1 MKKTL
6 LLTVAAMLMSCTILS
21 ANAEDVKLKVN
32 GEIIVTDTA
41 PEIINDRVMVPVRAV
56 AEALKSD
63 VAWDQENKAVSV
75 FDGTELCFLWI
86 DKDGA
91 FKTDGLSL
99 TGTYKMDVTPLI
111 KNDRTLVPIR
121 AISELFG
128 ATVDWIGEERTVTVD
143 YEVKKTEEE
152 LTGTAQQL
160 SPYTATMSQMYD
172 VYYDYAFGKKNV
184 VMAEIELEGGKKMSL
199 ELYPDIAPATV
210 ENFVKLANEG
220 TFDGKIFH
228 RVIND
233 FMIQGGAYDKE
244 GHITETE
251 AIYGEFLTNGWF
263 NLIGHERGV
272 ISMAR
277 TQYPD
282 TASNQFF
289 IVHKDSPHLNGEY
302 AAFGKVIEGIEYVDE
317 IAGTE
322 TDEEDKPVKNQVI
335 KSIKIIDAE

>member
-6 LLTVAAMLMSCTILS
+6 LLTVAVMLLTCSVIT

-75 FDGTELCFLWI
+75 FDGAELSFMWI
-86 DKDGA
+86 DRDGA

-99 TGTYKMDVTPLI
+99 TGTYKMDVTPTI

-128 ATVDWIGEERTVTVD
+128 ATVDWISEERTVTVD
-143 YEVKKTEEE
+143 YEVKNTED

-160 SPYTATMSQMYD
+160 SPYAVTMSQMYD
-172 VYYDYAFGKKNV
+172 VYYDYSFGNKNV
-184 VMAEIELEGGKKMSL
+184 VKAEIELEGDKKMSL

-210 ENFVKLANEG
+210 ENFVKLASNG

-233 FMIQGGAYDKE
+233 FMIQGGAYDVE
-244 GHITETE
+244 GNITETE

-322 TDEEDKPVKNQVI
+322 TSEEDKPVKNQVI
-335 KSIKIIDAE
+335 KSIKIIEEK

>member
-6 LLTVAAMLMSCTILS
+6 LFTVAAMLLCCISIN

-32 GEIIVTDTA
+32 GEIIATDTA

-56 AEALKSD
+56 AEALRSD
-63 VAWDQENKAVSV
+63 VAWDGENKAVSV
-75 FDGTELCFLWI
+75 FDGSELSFMWI
-86 DKDGA
+86 NKDGA

-99 TGTYKMDVTPLI
+99 TGTYKMDVTPII

-128 ATVDWIGEERTVTVD
+128 ATVDWIGEEKTVTVD
-143 YEVKKTEEE
+143 YEVKETED
-152 LTGTAQQL
+152 LTGAAQQL
-160 SPYTATMSQMYD
+160 SPYSVTMSQMYD
-172 VYYDYAFGKKNV
+172 AYYNYAFLKANTVK
-184 VMAEIELEGGKKMSL
+184 AEIELEGDKRIML
-199 ELYPDIAPATV
+199 ELYPDIAPITV
-210 ENFVKLANEG
+210 DNFVKLSEDG

-228 RVIND
+228 RVINE
-233 FMIQGGAYDKE
+233 FMIQGGAYDVE
-244 GHITETE
+244 GNITETQ
-251 AIYGEFLTNGWF
+251 AIPGEFLTNGWF

-289 IVHKDSPHLNGEY
+289 IVHQDSPHLNGEY
-302 AAFGKVIEGIEYVDE
+302 AAFGKVVEGIEYVDE
-317 IAGTE
+317 IAKTE
-322 TDEEDKPVKNQVI
+322 TGENDRPVKNQVI
-335 KSIKIIDAE
+335 KSVKIIEE